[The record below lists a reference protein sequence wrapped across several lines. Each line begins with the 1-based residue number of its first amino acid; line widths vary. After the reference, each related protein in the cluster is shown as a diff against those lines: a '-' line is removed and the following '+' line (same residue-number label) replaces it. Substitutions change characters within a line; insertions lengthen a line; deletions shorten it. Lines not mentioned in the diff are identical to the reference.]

1 MQDPTPQSQ
10 QGNQFEQEINIQ
22 ELLQVLWKNKLIIGA
37 VTGLVVVLVLL
48 YHFSA
53 TPEYRSTSVVL
64 IKSDEGAAAMGEMI
78 NPFESMTGFEL
89 QNDIELIKSFP
100 LAEEVVRDLFRKTD
114 RDSLQLFG
122 ERRYVSPL
130 KGLFGGL
137 SFGSASAEEE
147 PVDYDVQMREYAA
160 ALQKRIEVNNARDT
174 DILKVS
180 VSSPFPDEAALLTN
194 AICEA
199 YMRKDIEWNADQA
212 MSVKE
217 FVGEQLS
224 QQQQEIAEVEDRLSA
239 YMKSQNIYELTGNAE
254 NLLEKLV
261 EAESRYNDAQSEIT
275 ILKKRQDFLVQK
287 LSAEEKA
294 LSDKIAQNIDR
305 QASDL
310 KDRIKSEEK
319 ELISLANDVGT
330 NSPQYASKKQQLD
343 MLKQRL
349 QELTRN
355 MIAGELAFSS
365 KARQFQ
371 FDLISEQLQTD
382 VRLAE
387 LQYIAQE
394 YLRAKNYYEN
404 RLNKLPQKQLNYARL
419 QRDRE
424 VLNNTY
430 TFLKEKLEE
439 SRIKI
444 ASEVGK
450 VVIVGAA
457 FPPIDPVAPDLKKNL
472 LIGLIL
478 GLGLGGALVFVR
490 EMLDH
495 SLKDDTFLEDHGYTP
510 LAAIPYVPREGET
523 LQGSFRKSMDDITRA
538 LPSLNLNGNGKNGT
552 STHKKVDSRGKSV
565 PSSSKNPPLMMAD
578 SLSSPFAESFRD
590 LRTNITFSQADK
602 TVKSI
607 LVTGTEISEGKST
620 VCSNLAFA
628 FALTGKKVLVI
639 DCDLRR
645 PSQHRMFNTLRMPGL
660 SDYLAGVEKDLDV
673 LLQPTMHEN
682 LWLLP
687 AGNSTPSPNELLGS
701 RKMTDLVKELEEKWD
716 YVILDTPP
724 VLLLSDAALI
734 SRSADGILM
743 VVRMGYTNKNLLKEV
758 QKLDYLRNNMLGV
771 AIIGPSEKSSYYKY
785 GRYYGRYG
793 YKGYYSYKSYSSY
806 LEPEKTE
813 KK

>member
-1 MQDPTPQSQ
+1 MP
-10 QGNQFEQEINIQ
+10 NEKEQFEQEINIQ
-22 ELLQVLWKNKLIIGA
+22 ELLQVLWKNRLIIGA
-37 VTGLVVVLVLL
+37 VAGVVLVLVLL

-64 IKSDEGAAAMGEMI
+64 IKSDKGGVSEMI

-100 LAEEVVRDLFRKTD
+100 LAEEVVRELYARKD

-122 ERRYVSPL
+122 ERKYVSPI
-130 KGLFGGL
+130 GFLFGGL
-137 SFGSASAEEE
+137 RFFGNGKEEE
-147 PVDYDVQMREYAA
+147 KDYDLMMRGYAE
-160 ALQKRIEVNNARDT
+160 ALQKRVSVSNARDT

-180 VSSPFPDEAALLTN
+180 VSSPFPGEAAVLTN
-194 AICEA
+194 AICRS

-217 FVGEQLS
+217 FVSEQLAN
-224 QQQQEIAEVEDRLSA
+224 QQKEISDVENQLSS
-239 YMKSQNIYELTGNAE
+239 YMKKQNIYELTGNAE
-254 NLLEKLV
+254 KLLEKLV
-261 EAESRYNDAQSEIT
+261 EAESRYNDAQAEYN
-275 ILKKRQDFLVQK
+275 ILKNRQNFLIQK
-287 LSAEEKA
+287 LSEEEKA
-294 LSDKIAQNIDR
+294 LSAKIAKNVDQ
-305 QASDL
+305 QSKDL
-310 KDRIKSEEK
+310 KERIKREEK
-319 ELISLANDVGT
+319 ALIAMAGDKGVQDAG
-330 NSPQYASKKQQLD
+330 YIAKKQQLD
-343 MLKQRL
+343 VLKQRL

-355 MIAGELAFSS
+355 MIAGELAFTS
-365 KARQFQ
+365 KARQYQ

-387 LQYIAQE
+387 LSYIAQE
-394 YLRAKNYYEN
+394 FKRSKNYYESQLN
-404 RLNKLPQKQLNYARL
+404 RLPQKQLNYARL

-457 FPPIDPVAPDLKKNL
+457 FPPLDPVAPDLKKNL

-510 LAAIPYVPREGET
+510 LAAIPYVGEKNGKDLQDT
-523 LQGSFRKSMDDITRA
+523 LKKSIGKFAESIPSFG
-538 LPSLNLNGNGKNGT
+538 GNGKDSKGM
-552 STHKKVDSRGKSV
+552 KVNSQGKSV
-565 PSSSKNPPLMMAD
+565 PSTVDIKPLLMAD

-590 LRTNITFSQADK
+590 LRTNIVFSQADR
-602 TVKSI
+602 VLKSI
-607 LVTGTEISEGKST
+607 VVTGTEISEGKST
-620 VCSNLAFA
+620 VCGNLAFA
-628 FALTGKKVLVI
+628 FALNGSRVLIV

-645 PSQHRMFNTLRMPGL
+645 PSQHRLFSSKKVPGL
-660 SDYLAGVEKDLDV
+660 SDYLAGLESDVEALI
-673 LLQPTMHEN
+673 QPTMHEN
-682 LWLLP
+682 LSLFP

-701 RKMTDLVKELEEKWD
+701 NKMTGLIKQLEKEWD

-724 VLLLSDAALI
+724 LLLLSDATLI
-734 SRSADGILM
+734 SRAADGILM
-743 VVRMGYTNKNLLKEV
+743 VVRMGYTNRNLLREV
-758 QKLDYLRNNMLGV
+758 QKLDYLKHRLLGV
-771 AIIGPSEKSSYYKY
+771 AIIGPSDKTGYGKY

-806 LEPEKTE
+806 LEEQKN
-813 KK
+813 

>member
-1 MQDPTPQSQ
+1 MQDPTPHSQS
-10 QGNQFEQEINIQ
+10 GNQFEQEINIQ
-22 ELLQVLWKNKLIIGA
+22 ELLQVLWKNKLIIAA
-37 VTGLVVVLVLL
+37 VTGIVVFMVLI

-53 TPEYRSTSVVL
+53 TPEYRSTSIVL
-64 IKSDEGAAAMGEMI
+64 IKNDKGVVTGEMI
-78 NPFESMTGFEL
+78 NPFESLTGFEL

-100 LAEEVVRDLFRKTD
+100 LAEEVVRDLYQQQD

-130 KGLFGGL
+130 KDLFGGL
-137 SFGSASAEEE
+137 SFGFGGKEEE
-147 PVDYDVQMREYAA
+147 EVDFDLKMRTYAE
-160 ALQKRIEVNNARDT
+160 ALKKRVSVSNSRDT
-174 DILKVS
+174 DILQVS

-194 AICEA
+194 AICQA

-212 MSVKE
+212 LSVKD
-217 FVGEQLS
+217 FVSEQLA
-224 QQQQEIAEVEDRLSA
+224 QQQREIAAVENQLSA
-239 YMKSQNIYELTGNAE
+239 YMKNQNIYELTGNAE
-254 NLLEKLV
+254 KLLEKLV

-294 LSDKIAQNIDR
+294 LSDKIASNVDR

-310 KDRIKSEEK
+310 KNRIKQEEK
-319 ELISLANDVGT
+319 ALIDIATQNGTSDPSYVAKRQEVDV
-330 NSPQYASKKQQLD
+330 
-343 MLKQRL
+343 LKQRL

-387 LQYIAQE
+387 LDYIAQE
-394 YLRAKNYYEN
+394 YLRAKNYYESQLN
-404 RLNKLPQKQLNYARL
+404 RLPQKQLNYARL

-457 FPPIDPVAPDLKKNL
+457 FPPVQPVAPDLKKNL

-495 SLKDDTFLEDHGYTP
+495 SLKDDAFLEDHGFVP
-510 LAAIPYVPREGET
+510 LAAVPYVAREGET
-523 LQGSFRKSMDDITRA
+523 LQGSLQKSVDDVRKL
-538 LPSLNLNGNGKNGT
+538 LPSFNGNGT
-552 STHKKVDSRGKSV
+552 SGKHQKQNSQGKPV
-565 PSSSKNPPLMMAD
+565 ASSSKRPPLLMAD
-578 SLSSPFAESFRD
+578 SLSSPFAEAFRD
-590 LRTNITFSQADK
+590 LRTNIIFSQADRK
-602 TVKSI
+602 VKSI

-628 FALTGKKVLVI
+628 FALTGKRVLIV
-639 DCDLRR
+639 DCDMRR
-645 PSQHRMFNTLRMPGL
+645 PSQHRMLNTLRMPGL
-660 SDYLAGVEKDLDV
+660 SDYLAGVETDLEEI
-673 LLQPTMHEN
+673 LQPTMHEN

-687 AGNSTPSPNELLGS
+687 SGSTTPSPNELLGS
-701 RKMTDLVKELEEKWD
+701 NKMTELVEKLEEEWD

-724 VLLLSDAALI
+724 VLLLSDATLL
-734 SRSADGILM
+734 SRAADGILM

-758 QKLDYLRNNMLGV
+758 QKLDYLKKTMLGV
-771 AIIGPSEKSSYYKY
+771 AIIGPSEKSGYYKY

-806 LEPEKTE
+806 LEPEKN
-813 KK
+813 KG

>member
-1 MQDPTPQSQ
+1 MADNE
-10 QGNQFEQEINIQ
+10 NQLEQEINIQ
-22 ELLQVLWKNKLIIGA
+22 ELLQVLWSNRILISA
-37 VTGLVVVLVLL
+37 VTVVALVLVFL

-64 IKSDEGAAAMGEMI
+64 IKTDKGGVGEMI

-100 LAEEVVRDLFRKTD
+100 LAEEVVRDLASQND

-122 ERRYVSPL
+122 ERHYVSPIGVL
-130 KGLFGGL
+130 FSGLRFGG
-137 SFGSASAEEE
+137 GEDEE
-147 PVDYDVQMREYAA
+147 VDYDLLMREYAKV
-160 ALQKRIEVNNARDT
+160 LQKRVSVSNARDT

-194 AICEA
+194 AICRS

-217 FVGEQLS
+217 FVSEQLAS
-224 QQQQEIAEVEDRLSA
+224 QQREIAEVEDQLSS
-239 YMKSQNIYELTGNAE
+239 YMKQQNIYELTGNAE
-254 NLLEKLV
+254 KLLEKLV
-261 EAESRYNDAQSEIT
+261 EAESRFNDAQAEYN
-275 ILKKRQDFLVQK
+275 ILKNRQDFLIQK
-287 LSAEEKA
+287 LSEEEKA
-294 LSDKIAQNIDR
+294 LSAKIAKNVDQ
-305 QASDL
+305 QSKEL
-310 KDRIKSEEK
+310 KSRIKQEEK
-319 ELISLANDVGT
+319 ALIALAGESGAE
-330 NSPQYASKKQQLD
+330 NSSYIAKKQQLD
-343 MLKQRL
+343 VLKQRL

-355 MIAGELAFSS
+355 MIAGELAFTS
-365 KARQFQ
+365 KARQYQ

-387 LQYIAQE
+387 LSYIAQE
-394 YLRAKNYYEN
+394 YQRSKNYYESQLN
-404 RLNKLPQKQLNYARL
+404 RLPQKQLNYARL

-457 FPPIDPVAPDLKKNL
+457 FPPVDPVAPDLKKNL

-478 GLGLGGALVFVR
+478 GFGLGGAIVFVR

-495 SLKDDTFLEDHGYTP
+495 SLKDDSFLEDHGYTP
-510 LAAIPYVPREGET
+510 LAAIPNVGNGNSKG
-523 LQGSFRKSMDDITRA
+523 LQEAVKESLEQLSTY
-538 LPSLNLNGNGKNGT
+538 LPKYGGNGKNGKYAKT
-552 STHKKVDSRGKSV
+552 NSQGKTVPSTHDRK
-565 PSSSKNPPLMMAD
+565 PLLMAD

-590 LRTNITFSQADK
+590 LRTNIVFSQTDDQPL
-602 TVKSI
+602 KSI

-620 VCSNLAFA
+620 VCGNLAYA
-628 FALTGKKVLVI
+628 FALNGSRVLLI

-645 PSQHRMFNTLRMPGL
+645 PSQHRLYSCKKVPGL
-660 SDYLAGVEKDLDV
+660 SDYLAGMEADVEALI
-673 LLQPTMHEN
+673 QPTMHEK
-682 LWLLP
+682 LHVLP
-687 AGNSTPSPNELLGS
+687 AGNKTPSPNELLGS
-701 RKMTDLVKELEEKWD
+701 NKMTELIKRLEEEWD

-724 VLLLSDAALI
+724 LLLLSDTTLI
-734 SRSADGILM
+734 SRAADGILM

-758 QKLDYLRNNMLGV
+758 QKLDYLKHRLLGV
-771 AIIGPSEKSSYYKY
+771 AIVGPSEKIGYGNY

-793 YKGYYSYKSYSSY
+793 YKGYYSYKSYSTY
-806 LEPEKTE
+806 LDEQKN
-813 KK
+813 

>member
-1 MQDPTPQSQ
+1 MQDPTPHSQS
-10 QGNQFEQEINIQ
+10 GNQFEQEINIQ
-22 ELLQVLWKNKLIIGA
+22 ELLQVLWKNKLIIAA
-37 VTGLVVVLVLL
+37 VTVIVVFMVLI

-53 TPEYRSTSVVL
+53 TPEYRSTSIVL
-64 IKSDEGAAAMGEMI
+64 IKNDKGAAMGEMI
-78 NPFESMTGFEL
+78 NPFESLTGFVL

-100 LAEEVVRDLFRKTD
+100 LAEEVVRDLYQQQD

-122 ERRYVSPL
+122 ERKYVSPL

-137 SFGSASAEEE
+137 SFGFGGKEEE
-147 PVDYDVQMREYAA
+147 EVDFDLKMRTYAEV
-160 ALQKRIEVNNARDT
+160 LKKRVSVSNLRDT
-174 DILKVS
+174 DILQVS

-194 AICEA
+194 AICQA
-199 YMRKDIEWNADQA
+199 YMRKDIEWIADQA
-212 MSVKE
+212 MSVKD
-217 FVGEQLS
+217 FVSKQLA
-224 QQQQEIAEVEDRLSA
+224 QQQREIAAVENQLSA
-239 YMKSQNIYELTGNAE
+239 YMKNQNIYELTGNAE

-294 LSDKIAQNIDR
+294 LSDKIASNVDR

-310 KDRIKSEEK
+310 KNRIKQEEK
-319 ELISLANDVGT
+319 ALIDIATQNGTSDPSYAAKRQEVDV
-330 NSPQYASKKQQLD
+330 
-343 MLKQRL
+343 LKQRL

-387 LQYIAQE
+387 LNYIAQE
-394 YLRAKNYYEN
+394 YLRVKNYYESQLN
-404 RLNKLPQKQLNYARL
+404 RLPQKQLNYARL

-424 VLNNTY
+424 VLNSTY

-457 FPPIDPVAPDLKKNL
+457 FPPVQPVAPDLKKNL

-495 SLKDDTFLEDHGYTP
+495 SLKDDTFLEDHGFVP
-510 LAAIPYVPREGET
+510 LAAIPYVAREGET
-523 LQGSFRKSMDDITRA
+523 LQGS
-538 LPSLNLNGNGKNGT
+538 LQ
-552 STHKKVDSRGKSV
+552 KSV
-565 PSSSKNPPLMMAD
+565 DDSKRPPLLMAD
-578 SLSSPFAESFRD
+578 SLSSPFAEAFRD
-590 LRTNITFSQADK
+590 LRTNIIFSQAGRK
-602 TVKSI
+602 VKSI

-628 FALTGKKVLVI
+628 FALTGKRVLII
-639 DCDLRR
+639 DCDMRR
-645 PSQHRMFNTLRMPGL
+645 SSQHRMLNTLRMPGL
-660 SDYLAGVEKDLDV
+660 SDYLAGVETDLEEI
-673 LLQPTMHEN
+673 LQPTIHEN

-687 AGNSTPSPNELLGS
+687 AGNTTPRPNELLGS
-701 RKMTDLVKELEEKWD
+701 NKMTELVEKLEEEWD

-724 VLLLSDAALI
+724 VLLLSDATLL
-734 SRSADGILM
+734 SRAADGILM

-758 QKLDYLRNNMLGV
+758 QKLDYLKKTMLGV
-771 AIIGPSEKSSYYKY
+771 AIIGPSEKSGYYKY

-806 LEPEKTE
+806 LEPEKTMNLQGKNGLI
-813 KK
+813 KKPKQLTVDSAS

>member
-1 MQDPTPQSQ
+1 MADNESQ
-10 QGNQFEQEINIQ
+10 IEQEINIQ
-22 ELLQVLWKNKLIIGA
+22 ELLQVLWKNRILIGM
-37 VTGLVVVLVLL
+37 VTGVVLVLVLL

-64 IKSDEGAAAMGEMI
+64 IKTGKGGVGEMI

-100 LAEEVVRDLFRKTD
+100 LAEEVVRDLAARKD

-122 ERRYVSPL
+122 ERRYVSPIGVL
-130 KGLFGGL
+130 FSGLRFGVGK
-137 SFGSASAEEE
+137 EEE
-147 PVDYDVQMREYAA
+147 ADYDLLMREYATT
-160 ALQKRIEVNNARDT
+160 LQKRVSVGNARDT

-194 AICEA
+194 AICQS

-217 FVGEQLS
+217 FVSEQLAS
-224 QQQQEIAEVEDRLSA
+224 QQREISEVEDQLSS
-239 YMKSQNIYELTGNAE
+239 YMKQQNIYELTGNAE
-254 NLLEKLV
+254 KLLEKLV
-261 EAESRYNDAQSEIT
+261 EAESRYNDAQAEYN
-275 ILKKRQDFLVQK
+275 ILKNRQDFLIQK
-287 LSAEEKA
+287 LSEEEKA
-294 LSDKIAQNIDR
+294 LSAKIAKNVDQ
-305 QASDL
+305 QSKEL
-310 KDRIKSEEK
+310 KGRIKQEEK
-319 ELISLANDVGT
+319 ALITLAGE
-330 NSPQYASKKQQLD
+330 SGAESSSYIAKKQQLD
-343 MLKQRL
+343 VLKQRL

-355 MIAGELAFSS
+355 MIAGELAFTS
-365 KARQFQ
+365 KARQYQ

-387 LQYIAQE
+387 LSYIAQE
-394 YLRAKNYYEN
+394 YQRSKNYYESQLN
-404 RLNKLPQKQLNYARL
+404 RLPQKQLNYARL

-457 FPPIDPVAPDLKKNL
+457 FPPIEPVAPDLKKNL

-478 GLGLGGALVFVR
+478 GLGLGGAIVFVR

-510 LAAIPYVPREGET
+510 LAAIPYVENGNDKELQIT
-523 LQGSFRKSMDDITRA
+523 LKGSLEQLTGY
-538 LPSLNLNGNGKNGT
+538 LPKYGGNGKTAKYIKTN
-552 STHKKVDSRGKSV
+552 SQGKIV
-565 PSSSKNPPLMMAD
+565 PSTRDRKPLLMAD

-590 LRTNITFSQADK
+590 LRTNIVFSQADRPL
-602 TVKSI
+602 KSI

-620 VCSNLAFA
+620 VCGNLAYA
-628 FALTGKKVLVI
+628 FALNGSRVLLI

-645 PSQHRMFNTLRMPGL
+645 PSQHRLYSCKKVPGL
-660 SDYLAGVEKDLDV
+660 SDYLAGLEVDAEALI
-673 LLQPTMHEN
+673 QPTMHEN
-682 LWLLP
+682 LYILP
-687 AGNSTPSPNELLGS
+687 AGNKTPSPNELLGS
-701 RKMTDLVKELEEKWD
+701 NKMNELIKRFEDEWD

-724 VLLLSDAALI
+724 LLLLSDTTLI
-734 SRSADGILM
+734 SRAADGILM
-743 VVRMGYTNKNLLKEV
+743 VVRMGYTNRNLLKEV
-758 QKLDYLRNNMLGV
+758 QRLDYLKHRLLGV
-771 AIIGPSEKSSYYKY
+771 AIVGPSEKIGYGSY

-806 LEPEKTE
+806 LDEQRN
-813 KK
+813 

>member
-1 MQDPTPQSQ
+1 MADNE
-10 QGNQFEQEINIQ
+10 NQIEQEINIQ
-22 ELLQVLWKNKLIIGA
+22 ELLQVLWKNRVLIGV
-37 VTGLVVVLVLL
+37 VTGVALVLVLL

-64 IKSDEGAAAMGEMI
+64 IKTDKGGVGEMI

-100 LAEEVVRDLFRKTD
+100 LAEEVVRDLAARKD

-122 ERRYVSPL
+122 ERRYVSPI
-130 KGLFGGL
+130 GALFGGL
-137 SFGSASAEEE
+137 RFGKGKEEE
-147 PVDYDVQMREYAA
+147 EEEDYDLLMRKYAA
-160 ALQKRIEVNNARDT
+160 TLQKRVSVGNARDT
-174 DILKVS
+174 DILNVS

-194 AICEA
+194 AICQS

-217 FVGEQLS
+217 FVSEQLAS
-224 QQQQEIAEVEDRLSA
+224 QQREIAEVEDQLSS
-239 YMKSQNIYELTGNAE
+239 YMKQQNIYELTGNAE
-254 NLLEKLV
+254 KLLEKLV
-261 EAESRYNDAQSEIT
+261 EAESRYNDAQAEYN
-275 ILKKRQDFLVQK
+275 ILKNRQDFLIQK
-287 LSAEEKA
+287 LSEEEKA
-294 LSDKIAQNIDR
+294 LSAKIAKNVDQ
-305 QASDL
+305 QSKEL
-310 KDRIKSEEK
+310 KTRIKQEEK
-319 ELISLANDVGT
+319 TLITLAGE
-330 NSPQYASKKQQLD
+330 SGAESSAYIAKKQQLD
-343 MLKQRL
+343 VLKQRL

-355 MIAGELAFSS
+355 MIAGELAFTS
-365 KARQFQ
+365 KARQYQ

-387 LQYIAQE
+387 LSYIAQE
-394 YLRAKNYYEN
+394 YQRSKNYYESQLN
-404 RLNKLPQKQLNYARL
+404 RLPQKQLNYARL

-457 FPPIDPVAPDLKKNL
+457 YPPIDSVAPDLKKNM

-478 GLGLGGALVFVR
+478 GLGLGGAIVFVR

-510 LAAIPYVPREGET
+510 LAAIPYVE
-523 LQGSFRKSMDDITRA
+523 D
-538 LPSLNLNGNGKNGT
+538 GNGKDLPKTLKGSLEQLSGYLPKYGDNGKT
-552 STHKKVDSRGKSV
+552 AKYIKTNSQGKIVPSTHDRK
-565 PSSSKNPPLMMAD
+565 PLLMAD

-590 LRTNITFSQADK
+590 LRTNIVFSQADRPL
-602 TVKSI
+602 KSI

-620 VCSNLAFA
+620 VCGNLAYA
-628 FALTGKKVLVI
+628 FALNGSRVLLI

-645 PSQHRMFNTLRMPGL
+645 PSQHRLYSCKKVPGL
-660 SDYLAGVEKDLDV
+660 SDYLAGLEVDAEALI
-673 LLQPTMHEN
+673 QPTMHEN
-682 LWLLP
+682 LYILP
-687 AGNSTPSPNELLGS
+687 AGNKTPSPNELLGS
-701 RKMTDLVKELEEKWD
+701 NKMNELIKRFEDEWD

-724 VLLLSDAALI
+724 LLLLSDTTLI
-734 SRSADGILM
+734 SRAADGILM
-743 VVRMGYTNKNLLKEV
+743 VVRMGYTNRNLLKEV
-758 QKLDYLRNNMLGV
+758 QKLDYLKHRLLGV
-771 AIIGPSEKSSYYKY
+771 AIVGPSEKIGYGSY

-806 LEPEKTE
+806 LDEQRN
-813 KK
+813 